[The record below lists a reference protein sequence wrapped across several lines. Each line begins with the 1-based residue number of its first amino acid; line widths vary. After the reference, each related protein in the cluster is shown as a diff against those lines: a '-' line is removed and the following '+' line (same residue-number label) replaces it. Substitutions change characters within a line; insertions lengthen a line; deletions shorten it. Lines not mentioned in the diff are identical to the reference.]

1 MACSL
6 GTMPKVADSHSCI
19 LSEGKA
25 SPSQESRLL
34 TPNSVLQKPILRD
47 RQLGAQLQESKGQ
60 GWLSRTTQKIHSVN
74 LWHGQMLPILVGLR
88 RFPRS
93 EESPG
98 EYLEQEKICGA
109 GTTVNPLSRVPSPM
123 ALKVQNFSQDSANIC
138 PGTELLSEHSEL
150 LFSLSPFF
158 FFSSCN
164 VASEEQKRKRC
175 KWRPS
180 YTGKWQAQVCEE
192 DRSIQ
197 LSIGLETAWTPVSI
211 SVLCRAIRLPPLTP
225 AWSKASV
232 PSTCLSCNALDTSKS
247 KSQGLKLR
255 RSMSWASMFSSLCC
269 WKSLWSSSPLIAR
282 HEFCHQLLQTPLQVI
297 LCWLTLFLVHFPFLN
312 FNFSFM

>member
-1 MACSL
+1 
-6 GTMPKVADSHSCI
+6 MPKVADSHSCI

-25 SPSQESRLL
+25 PPSQESRLL
-34 TPNSVLQKPILRD
+34 TPPAVLQKPILRD

-158 FFSSCN
+158 FF
-164 VASEEQKRKRC
+164 
-175 KWRPS
+175 
-180 YTGKWQAQVCEE
+180 
-192 DRSIQ
+192 
-197 LSIGLETAWTPVSI
+197 LPV
-211 SVLCRAIRLPPLTP
+211 T
-225 AWSKASV
+225 
-232 PSTCLSCNALDTSKS
+232 
-247 KSQGLKLR
+247 
-255 RSMSWASMFSSLCC
+255 
-269 WKSLWSSSPLIAR
+269 
-282 HEFCHQLLQTPLQVI
+282 
-297 LCWLTLFLVHFPFLN
+297 
-312 FNFSFM
+312 